1 MLAIPWFFAG
11 ANTVAEAADGTTP
24 GLRVLFAAI
33 GLLVF
38 SWLYVR
44 IIRAVLDRRYARREV
59 VAAAAVSL
67 AIAVAGGVQMAGWG
81 LAPLLWLS
89 VAVLG
94 VSRRVAFLFGAGTAL
109 VLTPLAIL
117 TVSTGR
123 DPAFP
128 MDGDPATMAGAAV
141 GVAVY
146 YVLMC
151 SLFPWTNRLWVWIW
165 RLVEEAHAGR
175 EAQARL
181 AVAEERLR
189 FARDLHDLV
198 GHQLSAIAVKSEVA
212 VRLSATDVAAA
223 REEMGAV
230 RGLAR
235 TALRELREA
244 VSGYRRPDLTAELG
258 AVRGVLE
265 AAGVSCRLRLPY
277 REMPQEIAPVFAW
290 VVREAVTNVLRHSS
304 ATWCEILLRHT
315 EKEAVLEVRN
325 DGVGPG
331 ASGTESPG
339 NGLAG
344 MAERMAQIGGTLTAR
359 PTGSGEFTL
368 RAVVS
373 LPLPG
378 SCGETG
384 PAEPGRAGERIE
396 VDA

>member
-1 MLAIPWFFAG
+1 MSRW
-11 ANTVAEAADGTTP
+11 VA
-24 GLRVLFAAI
+24 L
-33 GLLVF
+33 
-38 SWLYVR
+38 
-44 IIRAVLDRRYARREV
+44 
-59 VAAAAVSL
+59 
-67 AIAVAGGVQMAGWG
+67 
-81 LAPLLWLS
+81 
-89 VAVLG
+89 
-94 VSRRVAFLFGAGTAL
+94 LFGAGTAL

-117 TVSTGR
+117 AVATGH
-123 DPAFP
+123 DPTFP
-128 MDGDPATMAGAAV
+128 ADGDEATMAGAIA
-141 GVAVY
+141 GVTLY

-151 SLFPWTNRLWVWIW
+151 GLFPWTNRLWVWIW
-165 RLVEEAHAGR
+165 RLAEEAHAGR

-212 VRLSATDVAAA
+212 VRLSAADGAAA
-223 REEMGAV
+223 REEMSAV

-265 AAGVSCRLRLPY
+265 AAGVSCHLHLPY
-277 REMPQEIAPVFAW
+277 REMPQDITPVFAW

-304 ATWCEILLRHT
+304 ATRCDILLRHT

-325 DGVGPG
+325 DGVGPS
-331 ASGTESPG
+331 ASGTESAG

-344 MAERMAQIGGTLTAR
+344 LAERMAEIGGTLTAR

-373 LPLPG
+373 LPVPG
-378 SCGETG
+378 SGDDARPAVCS
-384 PAEPGRAGERIE
+384 AEPARAGEQ
-396 VDA
+396 VGADA